1 MFSVTQLG
9 GWRRSARR
17 PPQSLRDNCPLEF
30 YICERCSTKDQPKVP
45 SKTNRYRVISYVFY
59 ILYLTFLSLPNHN
72 HLVFFFFLLTHYR
85 FLESNGVNSEKR
97 GVRCLVPGRSPSR
110 TPDVDGESALLNKQ
124 WSNEQKLASLRFREQ
139 SHDSFPA
146 RSASSQDDFAELQ
159 LDYAGLAPFDT
170 AAADNDVIMFCLSV
184 LISDWWFGLLW
195 LLFHMLDHL
204 IAVLLFLFYFKD
216 SLLHLL

>member
-17 PPQSLRDNCPLEF
+17 PPQSLWDNCPLEL
-30 YICERCSTKDQPKVP
+30 YISTKDQPKFP
-45 SKTNRYRVISYVFY
+45 SKANRYWITSYVFY
-59 ILYLTFLSLPNHN
+59 ILYLTFLSLPNHY
-72 HLVFFFFLLTHYR
+72 HDQSIFFFLQDCYG
-85 FLESNGVNSEKR
+85 FLQSNGANSEKR
-97 GVRCLVPGRSPSR
+97 GARCLVPGRSPCR

-170 AAADNDVIMFCLSV
+170 AAADNDVTIFSLSV
-184 LISDWWFGLLW
+184 LITGWWFGLCGCCFVCWITLDCCFT
-195 LLFHMLDHL
+195 LFSF
-204 IAVLLFLFYFKD
+204 IY